1 LYNKNIGHKSLEKK
15 MKKTSNNYLY
25 LLISILLLFTSGCVS
40 TGPSTLKLRYEPL
53 ANTQKPS
60 STVSNIKL
68 IKFQDVRNRKSEP
81 EKIGHREA
89 AFGVSMGDVFIER
102 PLSDIIHN
110 AFKSELINN
119 GYSIVNTGEDFTIT
133 GKILNFWVGTD
144 VSTTYWDVYGEVRI
158 EVEVKNANGDTT
170 KVGPYYAKN
179 VERTYTNPSV
189 PIMERVILASLNEV
203 IVKILSD
210 KKFAQ

>member
-1 LYNKNIGHKSLEKK
+1 MELKSMEKK
-15 MKKTSNNYLY
+15 MKNTSNNYLY
-25 LLISILLLFTSGCVS
+25 LLISTVLLFTSGCVS
-40 TGPSTLKLRYEPL
+40 IGPSTLKINYEPL
-53 ANTQKPS
+53 ANTQKS
-60 STVSNIKL
+60 NSIVSNIKL
-68 IKFQDVRNRKSEP
+68 IDFQDARDEKSEP
-81 EKIGHREA
+81 ERIGHREA
-89 AFGVSMGDVFIER
+89 AFGVSMGDVLIER
-102 PLSDIIHN
+102 PLSDIINN
-110 AFKSELINN
+110 AFRSELISN

-144 VSTTYWDVYGEVRI
+144 VSMTYWDVYGEVRI

-210 KKFAQ
+210 KKFANKIF